1 MITPL
6 FFRGSHIVNRH
17 SQTTNFK
24 AILAIALVHFT
35 GDFYSSFSNPLFP
48 VFVEKLGL
56 SLTQIGIIAG
66 TSRFLAF
73 VVQPSVGYM
82 ADRYQTRFFIF
93 GGLFLS
99 VVFIPLAGIAPS
111 FWILLF
117 CIALGSIGSS
127 MYHPSLA
134 GMVPLFAGQ
143 KVGFYMS
150 IFNTGGTFAFG
161 VGPIFV
167 TAYVAAFGLETLPV
181 SMAIGLAVMIYI
193 FYTVPVPQ
201 SEGLRH
207 LGFFGAVR
215 EALGSVWKS
224 ILLIWLVMVIR
235 AIVGQ
240 SFLTFIPVL
249 FVQQGYTLT
258 STGILFA
265 FLIVTGALS
274 GIVAG
279 HFADKIGYKP
289 IFFLTHALM
298 TPVLI
303 LFLYLAGVWVYLGA
317 ALAGFFLMATM
328 PLGVAMA
335 QELAPQGRSMVASL
349 MMGLAFGLGGLVSPL
364 VGKLADLF
372 TIHTVLFWVSFVP
385 LATLVPIYFFPEI
398 KRQDLNS

>member
-1 MITPL
+1 M
-6 FFRGSHIVNRH
+6 NRY

-35 GDFYSSFSNPLFP
+35 GDFYNSFSNPLFP

-66 TSRFLAF
+66 ISRFLAF
-73 VVQPSVGYM
+73 IVQPSVGYL

-93 GGLFLS
+93 GGLFCS

-111 FWILLF
+111 FLILLF

-127 MYHPSLA
+127 MFHPSLA

-143 KVGFYMS
+143 KVGLSMS
-150 IFNTGGTFAFG
+150 IFNTGGTVAFG
-161 VGPIFV
+161 IGPIFA
-167 TAYVAAFGLETLPV
+167 TAYVAAFGLEALPV

-193 FYTVPVPQ
+193 FYSVPVPQ
-201 SEGLRH
+201 SEGLRN

-249 FVQQGYTLT
+249 FVQQGHSLT
-258 STGILFA
+258 STGTLFA
-265 FLIVTGALS
+265 FIIVTGALS
-274 GIVAG
+274 GMVAG
-279 HFADKIGYKP
+279 YFADKIGYKP

-303 LFLYLAGVWVYLGA
+303 LFLNLAGIWVYPGA

-349 MMGLAFGLGGLVSPL
+349 MMGLAFGLGGVVSPL

-372 TIHTVLFWVSFVP
+372 TIHTILIWVSFVP
-385 LATLVPIYFFPEI
+385 LVTLVPIYFFPGN
-398 KRQDLNS
+398 KKTGSKLLNLSG